1 MAANKVIRKRLTN
14 LSKMKNFSP
23 YFPPVEICTDN
34 GAMIAWNGI
43 EKILKYGIS
52 NINDPDFE
60 PRTRWP
66 LDQWLNQ
73 LEMQKNQDKNYS
85 LILIN

>member
-1 MAANKVIRKRLTN
+1 MAANKVIRKTAN

-23 YFPPVEICTDN
+23 YFPPVEICTN

-52 NINDPDFE
+52 NIND
-60 PRTRWP
+60 
-66 LDQWLNQ
+66 
-73 LEMQKNQDKNYS
+73 
-85 LILIN
+85 LILNLEQGGA